1 MTGYC
6 VRGCYA
12 AERPY
17 AMKSGTSCQD
27 FHLRFV
33 AGAVL
38 GVLGPLLGQASNP
51 PPTSPAPPP
60 VGQVIESVACL
71 HDPTQTY
78 ALYLPSN
85 YTADRR
91 WPILYAFDP
100 RARGPVPTK
109 LFRAAAERLGYIVV
123 GSNNSRNGAWEPVV
137 AALNAVWRDT
147 HERLALDPNRIY
159 ATGMSGGNG
168 PATLLAV
175 KHGAGIIACAGAL
188 TAEQVASVD
197 GRLAWISVVGSADF
211 SFDVNQKLV
220 ETLVARGVNARL
232 TVFAGGHSW
241 PPEDIAAGALEFVH
255 LSAMRTGRLPRDA
268 AFIGHYTE
276 QGLARAHELAARG
289 MADDAAEEYAAL
301 ARELKSLAPAEAFA
315 TEAQRLHDTPEARQ
329 NRKHEQALA
338 VKYEHKT
345 QELFELRQ
353 VLERNGPFAKMRI
366 PELAD
371 PSGDEDTGPGDET
384 TVGSELDR
392 RLDELVRD
400 SKSQDADVRIVA
412 QRVREGFYMET
423 YYAALDRRDQGRS
436 DAALVL
442 LDLCARMNPN
452 NAGTAY
458 ELARTH
464 AARGDKKKA
473 LAELQKAKA
482 LGFADLARVALE
494 PEWAVVRGRA

>member
-1 MTGYC
+1 
-6 VRGCYA
+6 
-12 AERPY
+12 
-17 AMKSGTSCQD
+17 MKSGTSC
-27 FHLRFV
+27 HAIPLRYV
-33 AGAVL
+33 AGTVL
-38 GVLGPLLGQASNP
+38 GVFCPLFGQSSGPPATP
-51 PPTSPAPPP
+51 PAPLP
-60 VGQVIESVACL
+60 VGQVIESVVCR
-71 HDPTQTY
+71 HDPTQSY
-78 ALYLPSN
+78 ALYLPST
-85 YTADRR
+85 YTAERR

-109 LFRAAAERLGYIVV
+109 LFRAAAERLGYVVV
-123 GSNNSRNGAWEPVV
+123 GSNNSRNGPWEPVV

-197 GRLAWISVVGSADF
+197 GRLAWISVAGRTDF

-241 PPEDIAAGALEFVH
+241 PPEDVAAGALEFLQ

-268 AFIGHYTE
+268 AFIEHYTE

-289 MADDAAEEYAAL
+289 LADDAAEEYAAL
-301 ARELKSLAPAEAFA
+301 SRELKSLASVEAFA
-315 TEAQRLHDTPEARQ
+315 TEAKRLHDTPEARQ
-329 NRKHEQALA
+329 NRKREQALA
-338 VKYEHKT
+338 AKYERET

-353 VLERNGPFAKMRI
+353 LLERSGPFAKMRI
-366 PELAD
+366 PELAE
-371 PSGDEDTGPGDET
+371 PSDDENVGPGDET
-384 TVGSELDR
+384 TVGSELDL
-392 RLDELVRD
+392 RLDQLVRD
-400 SKSQDADVRIVA
+400 GKSQDADVRIVA

-436 DAALVL
+436 DSALAL
-442 LDLCARMNPN
+442 LELCARMNPN

-464 AARGDKKKA
+464 AVRGDKQKA

-482 LGFADLARVALE
+482 LGFADLARLAIE
-494 PEWAVVRGRA
+494 PEWATVRAEPKFREIVDAVHTP